1 MTIND
6 RYGTMSRMNTR
17 LHTMAIAQ
25 GGVFSSDEAAT
36 VGVTSNELSALIR
49 KRELF
54 RFRRGAYVL
63 AERYRAADIDEQ
75 YRLRVLAIMR
85 SRPRTDWASHHSAL
99 ALHRI
104 SFYGVPRD
112 LVIAQ
117 GRRVHNQR
125 RNGLLLQPGS
135 TTSGYQFGDV
145 LCVAPAV
152 ACVQVAAR
160 YGFEAGVCAMDSALH
175 LGTCTTAELEA
186 ALEQIPAR
194 QQRGVRLAIAAT
206 EPLTES
212 VGESRTRIIL
222 ADAGLRFVPQVEIRN
237 AVRLLGRV
245 DFLVDDCVIV
255 EFDGLVK
262 YAGKDGKLA
271 IAAEKDRERQ
281 LVRMGYEVVRIV
293 WSDLGDPAAI
303 IAEIRDARRLAL
315 QRRAAMAR

>member
-1 MTIND
+1 
-6 RYGTMSRMNTR
+6 
-17 LHTMAIAQ
+17 MADAQ
-25 GGVFSSDEAAT
+25 GGVFSVDEAAA
-36 VGVTSNELSALIR
+36 VGVQSDELTALVR
-49 KRELF
+49 RGELF

-63 AERYRAADIDEQ
+63 AERCRAADIDEQ

-99 ALHRI
+99 ALHGI
-104 SFYGVPRD
+104 AFHGAPRD

-117 GRRVHNQR
+117 GRRVHNQH

-135 TTSGYQFGDV
+135 TASGYRFGDV
-145 LCVAPAV
+145 FCVAPAV
-152 ACVQVAAR
+152 ACVQVGAH

-175 LGTCTTAELEA
+175 LGKCTVAELEA

-194 QQRGVRLAIAAT
+194 QRRRARLAIAAT

-222 ADAGLRFVPQVEIRN
+222 ADAGLRFVPQVEIRSS
-237 AVRLLGRV
+237 VRFLGRV
-245 DFLVDDCVIV
+245 DFVVEDCVVV

-262 YAGKDGKLA
+262 YAGKDGRRAL
-271 IAAEKDRERQ
+271 AAEKDRESQIAR
-281 LVRMGYEVVRIV
+281 LGYEVVRIV
-293 WSDLGDPAAI
+293 WSELEDPATIVAR
-303 IAEIRDARRLAL
+303 IREAKRIAL